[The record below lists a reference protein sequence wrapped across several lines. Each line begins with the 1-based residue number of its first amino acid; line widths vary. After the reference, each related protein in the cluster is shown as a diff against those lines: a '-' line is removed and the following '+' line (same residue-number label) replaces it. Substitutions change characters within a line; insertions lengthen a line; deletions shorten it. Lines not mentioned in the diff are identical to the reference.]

1 MGGGRWGWVGWAEM
15 TLRPA
20 THVGMLGEQ
29 NQHASVAECERW
41 RWQGAGWG
49 ECSDECEA
57 EAGSVQLIHRGSQ
70 CSCGRG
76 HAACEDDRRW
86 LLVFRGTGLVVGVQG
101 VGAAHARLFA
111 GAAVALV
118 MVTRA
123 VALRHTAGSP
133 RIFE

>member
-1 MGGGRWGWVGWAEM
+1 MQHARMTGGGCWCSGGPLVG
-15 TLRPA
+15 
-20 THVGMLGEQ
+20 
-29 NQHASVAECERW
+29 
-41 RWQGAGWG
+41 
-49 ECSDECEA
+49 
-57 EAGSVQLIHRGSQ
+57 
-70 CSCGRG
+70 
-76 HAACEDDRRW
+76 
-86 LLVFRGTGLVVGVQG
+86 VGVQG